1 MKFNPAT
8 LPEDEINSGKIWT
21 LLQFNDDFEKDV
33 DWFSEKYQRIKSK
46 RVKQENQVKALSD
59 CYNKLEEINNKN
71 SFAGTA
77 LQWMF
82 PNPNFWKENG
92 KEVTAHAFSW
102 GPEIWLEKENRVK
115 WEEYETSKNWLTLK
129 TDWPS
134 INEGFK
140 DAFMFQ
146 YRQIDSRAVHPI
158 SKNRNDSSFPHET
171 DFFEGWD
178 LVDAIKQISDLS
190 EEDLATKSMSF
201 KTLQKQYRV
210 LAIPRHLHT
219 KKAVDDAFK
228 PLIKQFKADLP
239 KNASDPF
246 GTKTEW
252 KDYLAVREIQEDGS
266 IPSKA
271 KAIKTLI
278 EKRHCKDRQFL
289 VDGVFR
295 LSDAR
300 RVYEGDITNNCKEM
314 ASKINSVYPDL
325 LL

>member
-102 GPEIWLEKENRVK
+102 GPAIWLEKENRVK
-115 WEEYETSKNWLTLK
+115 WEEYETSKNLLTLK

-140 DAFMFQ
+140 EAFMFK

-178 LVDAIKQISDLS
+178 LCDAIKQTSDLS

-210 LAIPRHLHT
+210 LAIPRHLHS
-219 KKAVDDAFK
+219 KKAVDEAFK
-228 PLIKQFKADLP
+228 PLIKIIKESLP
-239 KNASDPF
+239 VKASDLF
-246 GTKTEW
+246 GTFTEW
-252 KDYLAVREIQEDGS
+252 QDFILLKKTQAVKKNCTKKEAIIIMAEQRS
-266 IPSKA
+266 SFYPPSEGRRTYETR
-271 KAIKTLI
+271 IKLI
-278 EKRHCKDRQFL
+278 
-289 VDGVFR
+289 
-295 LSDAR
+295 
-300 RVYEGDITNNCKEM
+300 
-314 ASKINSVYPDL
+314 INSIEDKIFRSYPYFNF
-325 LL
+325 